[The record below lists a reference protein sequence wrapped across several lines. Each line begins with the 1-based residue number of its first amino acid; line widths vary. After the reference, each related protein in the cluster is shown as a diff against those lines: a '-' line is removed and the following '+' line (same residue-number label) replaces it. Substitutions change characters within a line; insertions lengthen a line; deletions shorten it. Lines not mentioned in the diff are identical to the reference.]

1 MSPFGLFLVFMS
13 LVSCVGGVDSCIGRF
28 LVLVSV
34 SCRARCLAFVLVV
47 FCCCCIGRSTRCLV
61 VLRKCFR
68 KVVGGWHRVSKNCFF
83 DQQLDFSFPLFLFV
97 VSFVTHTP
105 THTHTI
111 AKSNKKCNVH
121 VLLHRAIFGQPK
133 NTSLRIGLSGI
144 GVNLSG
150 DMDN

>member
-1 MSPFGLFLVFMS
+1 MS

-34 SCRARCLAFVLVV
+34 SCRARRSCWLVLAV
-47 FCCCCIGRSTRCLV
+47 FLLLLYWSFHRCLV
-61 VLRKCFR
+61 VFRKCFR

-97 VSFVTHTP
+97 VSFVTHTH

-121 VLLHRAIFGQPK
+121 VLLHRATFGQPK

>member
-1 MSPFGLFLVFMS
+1 MLVGLTFALVGFLSYALSGVR
-13 LVSCVGGVDSCIGRF
+13 VGWYWLF
-28 LVLVSV
+28 
-34 SCRARCLAFVLVV
+34 
-47 FCCCCIGRSTRCLV
+47 FCCCCIGRFTRCL
-61 VLRKCFR
+61 LFSR
-68 KVVGGWHRVSKNCFF
+68 KVVGGKNCFF
-83 DQQLDFSFPLFLFV
+83 DQQLDFSFLFV
-97 VSFVTHTP
+97 VPFVTHT

-121 VLLHRAIFGQPK
+121 VLLHRALFGQPK